1 MKERIAC
8 MTIYTTKEWKGFGRQ
23 NYYCNK
29 YRLEGGKVVKYKC
42 HRQKVFDGDE
52 SNWEKDEQVEASWT
66 IDDPAMPDWLKQYL
80 P

>member
-1 MKERIAC
+1 

-23 NYYCNK
+23 NYYCNE
-29 YRLEGGKVVKYKC
+29 YRLEGGKVVKY
-42 HRQKVFDGDE
+42 
-52 SNWEKDEQVEASWT
+52 EQVEASWT